1 MVGSSSEMGAISTL
15 PWMKRTSGKKG
26 VGAVVCPL
34 PISLKSGVV
43 RTIIDGAPGVLYGA
57 FISLHRV
64 IRVHTLVGE
73 VDNGVLQVGESLVDW
88 PSILRGLLS
97 SDLRGAMPC

>member
-1 MVGSSSEMGAISTL
+1 
-15 PWMKRTSGKKG
+15 MKRTSGKKG

-64 IRVHTLVGE
+64 IRVHTLVRE
-73 VDNGVLQVGESLVDW
+73 VDNGARRAGEVLVDRATVIRVI
-88 PSILRGLLS
+88 PLV
-97 SDLRGAMPC
+97 

>member
-57 FISLHRV
+57 FVSLHRV
-64 IRVHTLVGE
+64 IRVHTLVRE
-73 VDNGVLQVGESLVDW
+73 VDNGARRAGEVLVDRATVIRVI
-88 PSILRGLLS
+88 PLV
-97 SDLRGAMPC
+97 